1 MYRRVVSSR
10 ACPAISATSTTSAP
24 ERTRLVTQVWRSTW
38 ADDAGLA
45 ASAKPRITRSIARGL
60 IRFPVRDSHNAVRGS
75 SLRTALWLSRTGN
88 RMSPRAIDLVIRG
101 LADTARPASSAHV
114 LRHTWVTNLVRSG
127 ADVVLV

>member
-38 ADDAGLA
+38 ADTARPA
-45 ASAKPRITRSIARGL
+45 SSAKPRITRSIARGL

-75 SLRTALWLSRTGN
+75 SLR
-88 RMSPRAIDLVIRG
+88 
-101 LADTARPASSAHV
+101 RPASWHYLDAAHAAGKTADLALV
-114 LRHTWVTNLVRSG
+114 L
-127 ADVVLV
+127 D